1 MGYFHEAV
9 LRVVAMQREA
19 IQTPAG
25 RPPEAFPYLVA
36 HQPYP
41 YWCNWP
47 GPVRRESA
55 SADRE
60 WREHT
65 LNMRLVVAA
74 DGADVPG
81 EAEKRLNDYIAAVY
95 DYFAAR
101 RLLKR
106 TPADPPV
113 TYLDPDEGA
122 VLGVA
127 TGLRVLQLSETVRV
141 KAVDFPLLMRFS
153 VPIARQVI

>member
-1 MGYFHEAV
+1 MGYFHDAV
-9 LRVVAMQREA
+9 LRVVAMQQEA

-25 RPPEAFPYLVA
+25 TPPEAFPYLVA
-36 HQPYP
+36 RQPYP

-47 GPVRRESA
+47 GAIRRESL

-81 EAEKRLNDYIAAVY
+81 EAEKRLNDYVAQVY

-106 TPADPPV
+106 TGDDPPV
-113 TYLDPDEGA
+113 QYLDPEGA

-127 TGLRVLQLSETVRV
+127 TGLRVLQMSETVRV
-141 KAVDFPLLMRFS
+141 KAVDFPLIMTFS